1 MIDVIRLPRF
11 LTSRAHRAATSPQTE
26 KGTTT
31 VETPQLTKL
40 TTIQRSLLIGTIVPI
55 LAVGVMGGIGT
66 YTNLSAVYGEGT
78 ARGAL
83 AAGEGATAV
92 MAMILLITT
101 ALGQSAPRAVRIG
114 LWMLPMA
121 AAAMGATAASGIG
134 QTIVYAITPMAI
146 TASAEGLAFLTRRVV
161 VHQVGRDVEAQ
172 ARAAAVLKDLAYY
185 QAVAA
190 GHPDEKERAKAVTK
204 SWKLARKVGG
214 GGDLSLAADLMV
226 VQRERIGQSADIA
239 LERMFTPGL
248 SATTP
253 ALRALSAGT
262 PLALLSASAGDAT
275 SSGVQESTVQAE
287 TSGYPASTASEQ
299 AEEGENVRPALSLVR
314 APAKKARSL
323 AADVRDM
330 VQNGVDDV
338 RVITEALATRHGR
351 EADDPKFKSTVG
363 RSFRTARAAA
373 AAEADATADVPGTGH
388 YA

>member
-1 MIDVIRLPRF
+1 MIRLPRF
-11 LTSRAHRAATSPQTE
+11 MTSRAHRATTSPQTE

-40 TTIQRSLLIGTIVPI
+40 TKIQRGLLIGTILPI
-55 LAVGVMGGIGT
+55 LAVGVMGGVGT
-66 YTNLSAVYGEGT
+66 YSNLSKVYGKGT
-78 ARGAL
+78 ALGAL

-101 ALGQSAPRAVRIG
+101 ALGQSAPRAVRAG
-114 LWMLPMA
+114 LWLLPMA
-121 AAAMGATAASGIG
+121 AAAMGATAATGLG

-190 GHPDEKERAKAVTK
+190 GHPDEKERTKAVKK

-214 GGDLSLAADLMV
+214 GGDPSLSENLMD
-226 VQRERIGQSADIA
+226 VQTGRISQSADIA

-248 SATTP
+248 STSAP
-253 ALRALSAGT
+253 ALRAASAGT
-262 PLALLSASAGDAT
+262 PLAILPASAGDAT
-275 SSGVQESTVQAE
+275 TSGDQESTIQAD
-287 TSGYPASTASEQ
+287 TSGYPADTASEQ
-299 AEEGENVRPALSLVR
+299 AEDDKNVRPALSLVR
-314 APAKKARSL
+314 APAKKAKSL

-330 VQNGVDDV
+330 VQSGVDDV

-351 EADDPKFKSTVG
+351 EADDPRFKSTVG
-363 RSFRTARAAA
+363 RSFRAARAAL
-373 AAEADATADVPGTGH
+373 ADDTADNHPAPGQ
-388 YA
+388 YL